1 MVIESNIRPKQVKQM
16 RNLQMRISRKRCI
29 RAKSSIYFYFFNAFV
44 IVNQDIPAE
53 GSEEKVVE
61 TTFENP
67 TVAEIKQAVDDK
79 PKPTTEKKD
88 D

>member
-1 MVIESNIRPKQVKQM
+1 M
-16 RNLQMRISRKRCI
+16 
-29 RAKSSIYFYFFNAFV
+29 FV

>member
-1 MVIESNIRPKQVKQM
+1 M
-16 RNLQMRISRKRCI
+16 
-29 RAKSSIYFYFFNAFV
+29 FV

-67 TVAEIKQAVDDK
+67 TVVEIKQAVNNE
-79 PKPTTEKKD
+79 PKSTTEKKD